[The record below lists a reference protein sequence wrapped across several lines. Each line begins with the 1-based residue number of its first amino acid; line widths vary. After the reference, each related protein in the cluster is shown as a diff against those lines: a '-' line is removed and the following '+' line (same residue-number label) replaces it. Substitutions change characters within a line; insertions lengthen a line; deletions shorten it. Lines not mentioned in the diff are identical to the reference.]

1 MFKIKREMNLA
12 ITQPAYNYKE
22 LEPNDIYQL
31 HSLGIIKEFDQLNDN
46 DKNNYVHM
54 GCFKFFGSYIL
65 LDSLYHINSIEYMDI
80 KHLSSF
86 KEIYIQK
93 NIIKIEYKK
102 MINSLNFKNRPK

>member
-22 LEPNDIYQL
+22 LEPNDIYHL

-54 GCFKFFGSYIL
+54 GCFKFFGSNVF
-65 LDSLYHINSIEYMDI
+65 LDSLYHMNFI
-80 KHLSSF
+80 KDMEHLSSF

-102 MINSLNFKNRPK
+102 MINSLNFKNETN